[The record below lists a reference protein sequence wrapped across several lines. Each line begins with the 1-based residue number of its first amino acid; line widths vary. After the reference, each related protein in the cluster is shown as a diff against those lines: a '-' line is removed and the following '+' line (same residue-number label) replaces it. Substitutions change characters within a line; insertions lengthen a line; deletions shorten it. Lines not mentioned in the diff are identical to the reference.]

1 MNIILTG
8 FMGTGKTSVG
18 KRLAK
23 RMGWRFVDVDHLIET
38 SAKISIPEI
47 FAQRGEAVFRRLERR
62 WISRTIHDRH
72 QVIATGGGAFVD
84 PQSRAR
90 LRLSGPVICLTATP
104 QAVLARV
111 GRKIATRP
119 LLAKSRDPLARIRTL
134 LRQRA
139 PAYAKADLAIDTSH
153 LGVEE
158 VVERLWRELAP
169 YLCRSWQYVQEHA
182 MELAHRYGGK
192 YIVVV
197 DDRIIASGPTQLE
210 AYHNAPHRMTGKR
223 DAGIYYIP
231 LPEESLTALCTT

>member
-23 RMGWRFVDVDHLIET
+23 RMGWQFIDVDRLIEA
-38 SAKISIPEI
+38 SAKRSIPEL

-62 WISRTIHDRH
+62 CISRIIHDRY

-84 PQSRAR
+84 PHSRAR

-104 QAVLARV
+104 QTVLARV

-119 LLAKSRDPLARIRTL
+119 LLAKGHDPLARIRTL

-139 PAYAKADLAIDTSH
+139 PAYAKADLSIDTSH
-153 LGVEE
+153 LAIED
-158 VVERLWRELAP
+158 VVERLWKELAP

-182 MELAHRYGGK
+182 TELAHRYCGQ

-197 DDRIIASGPTQLE
+197 DDQIVATGPTQLE
-210 AYHNAPHRMTGKR
+210 AYHNAPHRLTEKR

-231 LPEESLTALCTT
+231 LPEESLTAL